1 MSQGSSASTESLSEK
16 EIVSRYQTL
25 KQQIQQIM
33 VKIEEFENDK
43 NEQELVLKQLL
54 PLNDDRKCWRQVG
67 SVLVEQTVGKV
78 RPVLESTSK
87 ELQQAI
93 QNLNEE
99 LRTKESEF
107 LELKE
112 KYKIREVDS
121 SSLAAASSSQTPKT

>member
-1 MSQGSSASTESLSEK
+1 MLIFELIFGC
-16 EIVSRYQTL
+16 VSRYQTL

-33 VKIEEFENDK
+33 IKIEEFENDK

-67 SVLVEQTVGKV
+67 NVLLEQTVGQVK
-78 RPVLESTSK
+78 PVLESTSR

-99 LRTKESEF
+99 LRTKETEF

-121 SSLAAASSSQTPKT
+121 SSLASSSQAQKP

>member
-1 MSQGSSASTESLSEK
+1 MNPNTAASSETLSEK

-33 VKIEEFENDK
+33 IKIEEFENDK

-67 SVLVEQTVGKV
+67 NVLLEQTVGQVK
-78 RPVLESTSK
+78 PVLESTSR

-99 LRTKESEF
+99 LRTKETEF

-121 SSLAAASSSQTPKT
+121 SSLASSSQAQKP